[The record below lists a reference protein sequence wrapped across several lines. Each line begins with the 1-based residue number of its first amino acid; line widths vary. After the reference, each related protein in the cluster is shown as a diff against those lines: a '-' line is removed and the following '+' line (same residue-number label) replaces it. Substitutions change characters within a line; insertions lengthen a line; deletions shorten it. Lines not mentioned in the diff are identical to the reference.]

1 MSFFCRFR
9 RCFIIVFIVSFSSL
23 STSIFRCFFRR
34 FRRRFLC
41 RFLCPAFGCKG
52 LSRPGPGELPE
63 IPSSAP
69 TFIQPVPI
77 FAPIREVCPDEISS
91 RPATFFRLGMVKWTY
106 HEQDRNTNNQLSTTI
121 SEYAMCEIC
130 NIKKSHTVY
139 GFFCTL
145 KVAFL
150 THIFG
155 LNFPLP
161 TLSSKEPLDPV
172 QILVPHICMFSFLQL
187 KVFKH
192 QILNMASFVT
202 VPEGSDFTL
211 ANLPYGVFSTCE
223 DVSIG

>member
-9 RCFIIVFIVSFSSL
+9 RCFIIVFEVSFSSL
-23 STSIFRCFFRR
+23 STSSIFRFFRR

-41 RFLCPAFGCKG
+41 RFLCSAFECKG

-91 RPATFFRLGMVKWTY
+91 RSATFFRLGMVKWPY

-130 NIKKSHTVY
+130 NIKESHTVY

-145 KVAFL
+145 NVAFL
-150 THIFG
+150 THILR

-161 TLSSKEPLDPV
+161 TLPRIFQGTLGSCCANTGSPHLHVFFFAV
-172 QILVPHICMFSFLQL
+172 QSLQASNVKHGIICDSARGERLHLGKSALWSLLYM
-187 KVFKH
+187 
-192 QILNMASFVT
+192 
-202 VPEGSDFTL
+202 
-211 ANLPYGVFSTCE
+211 
-223 DVSIG
+223 